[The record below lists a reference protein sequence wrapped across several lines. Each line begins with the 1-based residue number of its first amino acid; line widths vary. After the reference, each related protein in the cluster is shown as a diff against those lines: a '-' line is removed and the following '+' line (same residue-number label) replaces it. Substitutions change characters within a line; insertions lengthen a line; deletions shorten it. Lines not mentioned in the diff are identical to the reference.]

1 MKTLIREMSYEQVLA
16 EKPYEHRRPRK
27 QSTFLRRVVE
37 IASFFWLFTMCFKCE
52 KVAMEKLEKSQPC
65 LILMNH
71 SSFVDLAIAARLF
84 GKRPYHIISTLD
96 GFIGK
101 AWLMRMVGCIPTKKY
116 ITDATLVRDMVF
128 VTKKLKSSVVMFP
141 EACYSFDGTA
151 TTLPG
156 SLGKC
161 IKLLQVPVVM
171 VHTHGAFARDPLYNG
186 IQVRKV
192 KVSAKMEYILS
203 PEDIKGKT
211 VEELNAMMQEQFSFD
226 NFKWQQENQIRIKEE
241 FRADYLNRVLY
252 KCPHCGTEGKMLGKG
267 IHLLCHNCNKRYELT
282 EYGYLK
288 AVDGEEA
295 FTHIPDWYRWQRQ
308 QVREEILNGTYLL
321 DTDVDICML
330 VNTKCIYRVGKGH
343 LIHDKEG
350 FHLTGC
356 DGKIDYWQPPELSYS
371 LNADFFWYEIGDV
384 ICVGNA
390 DRQYYCF
397 PKGKADVVAKTKLA
411 TEELYKLKLE
421 KLI

>member
-1 MKTLIREMSYEQVLA
+1 MKTLIKEKSYEQVLA
-16 EKPYEHRRPRK
+16 EKPYAHKRPKK
-27 QSTFLRRVVE
+27 QSTFLRKAVD
-37 IASFFWLFTMCFKCE
+37 IFSFFWLSTMGFKCE
-52 KVAMEKLEKSQPC
+52 KVGMEQLEEDQPC

-96 GFIGK
+96 GLIGK
-101 AWLMRMVGCIPTKKY
+101 DWLMRWVGCIPTKKY

-128 VTKKLKSSVVMFP
+128 TTKKLKESVLMFP

-151 TTLPG
+151 TTLPT

-171 VHTHGAFARDPLYNG
+171 VQTYGAFARDPLYNG

-203 PEDIKGKT
+203 PEEIKGKS
-211 VEELNAMMQEQFSFD
+211 VEELNAIIQEHFTFD
-226 NFKWQQENQIRIKEE
+226 NFKWQQENNIRIKEK

-252 KCPHCGTEGKMLGKG
+252 KCPHCGAEGKMLGKG
-267 IHLLCHNCNKRYELT
+267 IHIMCHACNKRYELT

-288 AVDGEEA
+288 AINGDEA
-295 FTHIPDWYRWQRQ
+295 FTHVPDWYRWQRE

-330 VNTKCIYRVGKGH
+330 VNTKCIYRVGEGH
-343 LIHDKEG
+343 LVHTKEG

-356 DGKIDYWQPPELSYS
+356 DGAIDYKQAPEMSYS

-384 ICVGNA
+384 ICIGNA
-390 DRQYYCF
+390 DKQFYCF
-397 PKGKADVVAKTKLA
+397 PKGKDVSVAKAKLA
-411 TEELYKLKLE
+411 TEEMYKLKLK